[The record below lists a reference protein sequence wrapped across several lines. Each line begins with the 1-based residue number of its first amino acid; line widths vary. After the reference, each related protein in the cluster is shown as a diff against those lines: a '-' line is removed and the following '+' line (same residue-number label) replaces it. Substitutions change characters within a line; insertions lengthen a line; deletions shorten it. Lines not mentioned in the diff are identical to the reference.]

1 MRGEPCGKPVSGAPR
16 RAGAP
21 PLVPPTPVGVLHSLR
36 GFFARESIQ
45 GLDGAEREDLT
56 QAQLRATRPIV
67 SGVLLC
73 GAVLLAIITVFEM
86 AGATP
91 SIGYPGWLQML
102 VASLVAGC
110 AAAVAR
116 LPQWQHRLVLTLVA
130 TLLLGIFMSMPLPG
144 ATGQLALRTGL
155 FQLLPLALM
164 ALMVRPVSLLA
175 FALLIVA
182 MAQLRIVLYGAPGT
196 GSALYWLYTLTTI
209 GFGLVLA
216 GYRSDFAASAWR
228 MRRRLVQQASTD
240 PVTGLLNRNGWS
252 ERAEA
257 AHARAAAGVPLAL
270 VVLDID
276 FFKRINDRLGH
287 DGGDAVLQRLGAILQ
302 ARAGARGCAARIGG
316 EEFAVLLEGH
326 DARSA
331 RTFAERVR
339 SEFGGEHEGAV
350 TTLSAGVAEH
360 RPGETLRE
368 LMRRADLA
376 LYSAKHE
383 GRDRVC
389 VAPVS

>member
-21 PLVPPTPVGVLHSLR
+21 PLVPPMPVGVLHSLR

>member
-16 RAGAP
+16 VAGAP
-21 PLVPPTPVGVLHSLR
+21 PLVPPMPVGVLHSLR

-73 GAVLLAIITVFEM
+73 GAVLLAIITGFEM

-182 MAQLRIVLYGAPGT
+182 MAQLRIVLYGAPVT

>member
-21 PLVPPTPVGVLHSLR
+21 PLVPPMPVGVLHSLR

-73 GAVLLAIITVFEM
+73 GAVLLAIITGFEM

>member
-21 PLVPPTPVGVLHSLR
+21 PLVPPMPVGVLHSLR

-73 GAVLLAIITVFEM
+73 GAVLLAIITGFEM

-216 GYRSDFAASAWR
+216 GYRSDFAVSAWR

>member
-16 RAGAP
+16 VACAP
-21 PLVPPTPVGVLHSLR
+21 PLVPPMPVGVLHSLR

-73 GAVLLAIITVFEM
+73 GAVLLAIITLFEM

>member
-1 MRGEPCGKPVSGAPR
+1 MRGEQRVKPVSGAPR
-16 RAGAP
+16 RTGAQ
-21 PLVPPTPVGVLHSLR
+21 PLVSPMAVGVLHRLR
-36 GFFARESIQ
+36 GFFARESTQ
-45 GLDGAEREDLT
+45 GLDSVEREDLT

-73 GAVLLAIITVFEM
+73 GAVLLAIITVFEV

-102 VASLVAGC
+102 VASVVAGC

-116 LPQWQHRLVLTLVA
+116 LPQWQHRLVLTLLA

-144 ATGQLALRTGL
+144 AIGQLALRTGL

-182 MAQLRIVLYGAPGT
+182 MAQLRIVLYGEPGT

-216 GYRSDFAASAWR
+216 GYRSDFAVSAWR

-257 AHARAAAGVPLAL
+257 AHARAAAAGVPLAL

-287 DGGDAVLQRLGAILQ
+287 DGGDAVLQRLGAIMQ
-302 ARAGARGCAARIGG
+302 ARAGVRGCAARIGG

-326 DARSA
+326 DAGIRRGPSPRTCAASSA
-331 RTFAERVR
+331 ASTKVR
-339 SEFGGEHEGAV
+339 SPRCPPASPSIGPA
-350 TTLSAGVAEH
+350 
-360 RPGETLRE
+360 
-368 LMRRADLA
+368 RRCA
-376 LYSAKHE
+376 S
-383 GRDRVC
+383 
-389 VAPVS
+389 

>member
-1 MRGEPCGKPVSGAPR
+1 MSGAPR

-21 PLVPPTPVGVLHSLR
+21 PLVPPMPVGVLHSLR

>member
-21 PLVPPTPVGVLHSLR
+21 PLVPPMPVGVLHSLR

-302 ARAGARGCAARIGG
+302 ARVGARGCAARIGG

>member
-1 MRGEPCGKPVSGAPR
+1 M
-16 RAGAP
+16 
-21 PLVPPTPVGVLHSLR
+21 PVGVLHSLR

-228 MRRRLVQQASTD
+228 MRRRLVRQASTD

-257 AHARAAAGVPLAL
+257 AHARASTTGW
-270 VVLDID
+270 DTT
-276 FFKRINDRLGH
+276 
-287 DGGDAVLQRLGAILQ
+287 GATRCCSAWAPSCRR
-302 ARAGARGCAARIGG
+302 AREPAGAPHASVARNSPCCWKGTTRARRGHSPNACAASSVASMR
-316 EEFAVLLEGH
+316 
-326 DARSA
+326 ARSPRCPPA
-331 RTFAERVR
+331 SPSIGRERR
-339 SEFGGEHEGAV
+339 CAS
-350 TTLSAGVAEH
+350 
-360 RPGETLRE
+360 
-368 LMRRADLA
+368 
-376 LYSAKHE
+376 
-383 GRDRVC
+383 
-389 VAPVS
+389 

>member
-16 RAGAP
+16 VAGAP
-21 PLVPPTPVGVLHSLR
+21 PLVPPMPVGVLHSLR

-73 GAVLLAIITVFEM
+73 GAVLLAIITGFEM

>member
-73 GAVLLAIITVFEM
+73 GAVLLAIITLFEM

-228 MRRRLVQQASTD
+228 MRRRLVRQASTD

>member
-1 MRGEPCGKPVSGAPR
+1 MLGERAKPVSDAPR
-16 RAGAP
+16 RTRVQPQAP
-21 PLVPPTPVGVLHSLR
+21 SMAAPRVHRLR
-36 GFFARESIQ
+36 GFFARESTQ
-45 GLDGAEREDLT
+45 GLDSVEREDLT

-73 GAVLLAIITVFEM
+73 GAVLLAIITVFEV

-102 VASLVAGC
+102 MASVVAGC

-116 LPQWQHRLVLTLVA
+116 LPQWQHRLVLTLLA

-144 ATGQLALRTGL
+144 AIGQLALRTGL

-182 MAQLRIVLYGAPGT
+182 MAQLRIVLYGEPGT

-216 GYRSDFAASAWR
+216 GYRSDFAVSAWR

-257 AHARAAAGVPLAL
+257 AHARAAAAGVPLAL

-287 DGGDAVLQRLGAILQ
+287 DGGDAVLQRLGAIMQ
-302 ARAGARGCAARIGG
+302 ARAGVRGCAARIGG

-326 DARSA
+326 DAGSA
-331 RTFAERVR
+331 RTFAEYVR
-339 SEFGGEHEGAV
+339 GEFGGEHEGAV
-350 TTLSAGVAEH
+350 TMLSAGVAEH

-376 LYSAKHE
+376 LYSAKRE